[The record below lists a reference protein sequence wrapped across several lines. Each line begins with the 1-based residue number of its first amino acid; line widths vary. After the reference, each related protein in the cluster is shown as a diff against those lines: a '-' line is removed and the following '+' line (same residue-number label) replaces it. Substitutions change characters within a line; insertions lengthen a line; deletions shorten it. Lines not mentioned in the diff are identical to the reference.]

1 MRAVTCAML
10 GDTVA
15 ASPTTRSATIEV
27 LLISLN
33 PRARSKPLLDELQAL
48 QARGVI
54 RVVDAIV
61 IRKDGEESVRADGR
75 SGLSAPEASRIRR
88 VMHDAIGFQP
98 VSDEAAARRLHYHG
112 SGTLLGVRDIQAIAE
127 MLAPRESA
135 VAIIIEHLWA
145 SRLGRL
151 IRSSGHRL
159 VEDYM
164 LTPDVLKGKGASISM
179 W

>member
-1 MRAVTCAML
+1 
-10 GDTVA
+10 VA
-15 ASPTTRSATIEV
+15 APNLKRSATIEV

-33 PRARSKPLLDELQAL
+33 PRARSKPLLDELNAL
-48 QARGVI
+48 QHRGVV
-54 RVVDAIV
+54 RVVDAVV
-61 IRKDGEESVRADGR
+61 IHKDNADSVRADGR
-75 SGLSAPEASRIRR
+75 SGLSDAEARRIRR
-88 VMHDAIGFQP
+88 VMHDAIGFHP
-98 VSDEAAARRLHYHG
+98 VEDQTAARRLHYHG
-112 SGTLLGVRDIQAIAE
+112 SSALLGVRDIQAIAE

-135 VAIIIEHLWA
+135 VAVIIEHLWA

-164 LTPDVLKGKGASISM
+164 LTPDVLRGKGASISM